1 MTTDQQ
7 PTAFPRGKR
16 PASTTP
22 SSLASSSAKASS
34 VVRPSKKRAISASSS
49 GDTTSTKAATEDFL
63 FGNDKGLDDVL
74 LRRNKKASS
83 RTTQSSRKQRSS
95 EGDGISASDD
105 DDDDNHRRRDV
116 VVTSRL
122 PLGGGAVL
130 PPSRTPDG
138 KRRIPPRIE
147 ALTFAKFAR
156 GMKVLGVVREVRDD
170 YAVISLPTML
180 VGYVVRRDDEENGGG
195 SSLIKVLPRVNSVM
209 AFYVLNVTTK
219 TTSTTTTSDKKK
231 QHRMIEL
238 SPWPTHVNDGIRLPP
253 PLSSNTSTI
262 KGGANSATSRMIVRG
277 RITSIEPHGCIVN
290 LGSQGILHDG
300 QCAFL
305 KFDNIEGEYVIH
317 DNDDDEGDDD
327 DEDESDNDENGDD
340 DEGEKR
346 KNKKNNATT
355 NTSGSDGGK
364 HILNLY
370 RVYDFTI
377 LPPSDMVTYDTK
389 SKSTKSS
396 SKDNTP
402 SSVVQ
407 LGLPSMAT
415 LASLRTNYTMM
426 PTLSSLQPGMLTE
439 VRVEAHA
446 RNGLCVSFGDGGVYR
461 GSIDEDHLGGH
472 RPDTISS
479 VSDGGVP
486 TIWWR
491 NAFTGKRAKFTARII
506 AVDATMKIVRFSLN
520 PHILALDGKYSE
532 LYPHAVGTIINNARV
547 IRVDPGIGALLAL
560 PSSSSSSNDDVANEK
575 ERQRWDIAKTMDT
588 ALSNHLLDDNEYLSA
603 SRVCTAYVHISKS
616 MDNNETSNDK
626 KTQKQQQRGNNTRT
640 PEALFARHF
649 ALNARIKSLRIL
661 STNNLF
667 DGIASCATAKSI
679 VDAHVLTHAD
689 IVPGKLYVDV
699 PVLQLLESG
708 GVLVD
713 LGVGTRGIVPSM
725 HLFDKASHGSIDA
738 DGALSGYRSKIR
750 QTKYKVGNL
759 ISVLRCLT
767 VDVAGRQ
774 CVLTA
779 KKTLLSNDIS
789 DPIVDYPSIV
799 PGRLAAGFISKVD
812 DTGLT
817 VTFYNNVH
825 GRVSSRSLA
834 AELGVEDPKLNYNVG
849 DVVAARVV
857 DCVRRRDRRAIMD
870 DTNSDVEYYYQ
881 LILSLKTVVDNET
894 TFDEGD
900 TLATGKNMNQD
911 SLAAAVPLLAA
922 GSLLM
927 PKRMKVLQL
936 ISCLRRDDGFFLPGY
951 AVVSIK
957 SKFFTGSLS
966 TNSGGSVEFKL
977 PFDQLMDSYGNSL
990 SSPPFELDQIAQK
1003 HLTVGKRIDAE
1014 GLILSVPNGADG
1026 FPVVSLRP
1034 SLVDTIKKNGNDDSS
1049 IICPSLKSNIFMG
1062 VYVRGY
1068 VTRID
1073 SRFGAFVRFLDGL
1086 TGLIPKLKKGL
1097 DEKLYDT
1104 ILCKVTALDITSSP
1118 PKILLKRASESEIAK
1133 KRKKNE
1139 SKNKVAEEVT
1149 GGSVPIQVGDIVG
1162 DVKVLDMN
1170 FARMKVVPLNNK
1182 NAINV
1187 RARIHVTMASAPTN
1201 KTKLSKKEAQFKDE
1215 HKIGKSH
1222 PFYEWKVGDVIPG
1235 VRCVAVDNRD
1245 GVLFVEFCNMT
1256 GPLPQVVGSTA
1267 QLSPGCSLSA
1277 IVTSVSTTSS
1287 SHHGLWVQV
1296 CPGISGFISALE
1308 LSANADVLNNL
1319 QSNYKVGN
1327 RITCCVV
1334 EGSNHSKMS
1343 PLPHRQRPHL
1353 QTDDHDDVLKEK
1365 QQALD
1370 LSVLMLNQQSSKQ
1383 PAFSPS
1389 KPQRGDVVVG
1399 RINTKAKSRFDS
1411 SSLMLILRGNISGR
1425 CCITELADVDNWDN
1439 MPLGNSSARDRGGQG
1454 QQQQRVVSSD
1464 SDAHEDDNAS
1474 DDEIEM
1480 R

>member
-16 PASTTP
+16 PASATTP
-22 SSLASSSAKASS
+22 SSLASSAKASI
-34 VVRPSKKRAISASSS
+34 VRPSKKRAISASSS
-49 GDTTSTKAATEDFL
+49 SDTVTSTKVTTATEDFL
-63 FGNDKGLDDVL
+63 FGNDTGLDDVL
-74 LRRNKKASS
+74 LHRKKNVSS
-83 RTTQSSRKQRSS
+83 RTQSRKQRSES
-95 EGDGISASDD
+95 DDISDD
-105 DDDDNHRRRDV
+105 DNNNHRRN
-116 VVTSRL
+116 VVTSQL

-156 GMKVLGVVREVRDD
+156 GMKVLGIVREVRHD

-180 VGYVVRRDDEENGGG
+180 LGYVRREDDNGGLSLLKILPPVNTIMSFYI
-195 SSLIKVLPRVNSVM
+195 SSV
-209 AFYVLNVTTK
+209 TK
-219 TTSTTTTSDKKK
+219 TTTNKK

-238 SPWPTHVNDGIRLPP
+238 SPWPTHVNDGIRLL
-253 PLSSNTSTI
+253 PLLSDTPTI
-262 KGGANSATSRMIVRG
+262 KGGAESTSNNSRMIVVRG

-290 LGSQGILHDG
+290 LGSPGILHDG
-300 QCAFL
+300 QRAFL
-305 KFDNIEGEYVIH
+305 RFDNIEGEYVIH
-317 DNDDDEGDDD
+317 DNDDDDDD
-327 DEDESDNDENGDD
+327 DDDVDDDDNDENGDD
-340 DEGEKR
+340 EVEKR
-346 KNKKNNATT
+346 NKKSNATT
-355 NTSGSDGGK
+355 NTSSSVNSGK
-364 HILNLY
+364 RVLNPY
-370 RVYDFTI
+370 RIYDFTI
-377 LPPSDMVTYDTK
+377 LPPSNMITYDTK
-389 SKSTKSS
+389 SKSS

-407 LGLPSMAT
+407 LGLPSIAT
-415 LASLRTNYTMM
+415 LSSLRTNYTMM
-426 PTLSSLQPGMLTE
+426 SSLSSLQPGMLTE

-446 RNGLCVSFGDGGVYR
+446 RNGLCVSFGDNGVYR

-472 RPDTISS
+472 RPDTTSDVVVSS
-479 VSDGGVP
+479 GSGGSGDGVP
-486 TIWWR
+486 TMWWR
-491 NAFTGKRAKFTARII
+491 NAFTGRRAKFTARII
-506 AVDATMKIVRFSLN
+506 AIDATMKIVRFSLN
-520 PHILALDGKYSE
+520 PHILALDGEYSE
-532 LYPHAVGTIINNARV
+532 LYPYTIGTIINNARV

-560 PSSSSSSNDDVANEK
+560 PPSSYSTDGGVNEK
-575 ERQRWDIAKTMDT
+575 EQQRWDIAKSMDM
-588 ALSNHLLDDNEYLSA
+588 ALSNHLLDDKEYLSA

-616 MDNNETSNDK
+616 MDNDTASNEK
-626 KTQKQQQRGNNTRT
+626 KSKKQQHREHNART

-689 IVPGKLYVDV
+689 ILPGRLYVDV

-750 QTKYKVGNL
+750 LTKYKVGNL
-759 ISVLRCLT
+759 ISVRCLT

-779 KKTLLSNDIS
+779 KKTLLSNDTS

-799 PGRLAAGFISKVD
+799 PGRLVAGFISKVD
-812 DTGLT
+812 KTGLT

-857 DCVRRRDRRAIMD
+857 DCVRRRDRRTMMD
-870 DTNSDVEYYYQ
+870 DTNSDDVEYYYQ
-881 LILSLKTVVDNET
+881 LILSLKTVVDNEA

-900 TLATGKNMNQD
+900 KLVTGD
-911 SLAAAVPLLAA
+911 SPAVVPLAA

-951 AVVSIK
+951 AIVSIK
-957 SKFFTGSLS
+957 SKFLSGSLS
-966 TNSGGSVEFKL
+966 TNSCGSVEFKL

-1003 HLTVGKRIDAE
+1003 DLTVGKRIDAE
-1014 GLILSVPNGADG
+1014 GLILSVPGGADG

-1034 SLVDTIKKNGNDDSS
+1034 SLVDTIKRNGNDDSS

-1073 SRFGAFVRFLDGL
+1073 NRFGAFVRFLDGL

-1118 PKILLKRASESEIAK
+1118 PKILLKRASESKIAK
-1133 KRKKNE
+1133 KKRKNE
-1139 SKNKVAEEVT
+1139 SNNKVAKELV
-1149 GGSVPIQVGDIVG
+1149 GGIQVGDIVG
-1162 DVKVLDMN
+1162 DVKVVDMN
-1170 FARMKVVPLNNK
+1170 FARMKVILLNDK
-1182 NAINV
+1182 NANNV
-1187 RARIHVTMASAPTN
+1187 RARIHVTMANAPTN
-1201 KTKLSKKEAQFKDE
+1201 KAKLSKKESQFKEE
-1215 HKIGKSH
+1215 HKIGKAH
-1222 PFYEWKVGDVIPG
+1222 PFFEWKVGDVIPG
-1235 VRCVAVDNRD
+1235 ARCVAVDNRD
-1245 GVLFVEFCNMT
+1245 GVLYVELCNVT
-1256 GPLPQVVGSTA
+1256 GPLPQVVGNTA
-1267 QLSPGCSLSA
+1267 QKSPGCSLSA
-1277 IVTSVSTTSS
+1277 IITSVSTTSS

-1296 CPGISGFISALE
+1296 CPGVSGFIPALE
-1308 LSANADVLNNL
+1308 LSTNADVLNDL
-1319 QSNYKVGN
+1319 QSNYRVGN
-1327 RITCCVV
+1327 RITCCVM
-1334 EGSNHSKMS
+1334 EGINHSKMS

-1365 QQALD
+1365 HHALD
-1370 LSVLMLNQQSSKQ
+1370 LSVLMLSEQSSKQ
-1383 PAFSPS
+1383 SVFCPS

-1399 RINTKAKSRFDS
+1399 RINTKSKSRFDPL
-1411 SSLMLILRGNISGR
+1411 SLMLILRGSFSGR
-1425 CCITELADVDNWDN
+1425 CCITELADVYSWDN
-1439 MPLGNSSARDRGGQG
+1439 MPLGNASARDRGGQG
-1454 QQQQRVVSSD
+1454 QHQQRVVSSD
-1464 SDAHEDDNAS
+1464 SDAHDDDNAS
-1474 DDEIEM
+1474 EDENDM